1 MTWRQM
7 DVAGAFGPT
16 LRAGRRP
23 SGTARCHPVPI
34 HVTDPWDGSYTASQA
49 SISCRF
55 KRWTRFVHRGFMGP
69 SSFTWRSSTDLA
81 TTFWTKS
88 SQVLEREPTLG
99 ANHDPT
105 MQSRC
110 IGGPPG
116 ATRCPRKLHR
126 LSTAYKYPLAP

>member
-1 MTWRQM
+1 MCKIYDM
-7 DVAGAFGPT
+7 EAAGRGRASGPT
-16 LRAGRRP
+16 LPHRP
-23 SGTARCHPVPI
+23 VAMWRHPVSI
-34 HVTDPWDGSYTASQA
+34 HVTDLWDGSYTASQA

-105 MQSRC
+105 MQSWC
-110 IGGPPG
+110 IGGPPDAQG
-116 ATRCPRKLHR
+116 S
-126 LSTAYKYPLAP
+126 STASPLPTNTLLAP